1 MPTAGYL
8 PQRAYTAL
16 FFKCD
21 GYSNAL
27 EVIRFLRQKKKKW
40 NYEEFTVC
48 ITYICSNSNKWC

>member
-1 MPTAGYL
+1 MSISLKRPGEMPTAGYL

-27 EVIRFLRQKKKKW
+27 EVIRFLRQKKKNEIMK
-40 NYEEFTVC
+40 
-48 ITYICSNSNKWC
+48 NSLFV

>member
-1 MPTAGYL
+1 MSISLKRPGEMPTAGYL

-27 EVIRFLRQKKKKW
+27 EVIRFLRQKKKMKL
-40 NYEEFTVC
+40 
-48 ITYICSNSNKWC
+48 